1 MRRCVGLFGIALMA
15 ATWRLWIPQSEF
27 PQVPLLGQPW
37 GLPEVTAWSAWPQ
50 WLALAS
56 MLLGLI
62 SLLFADSPPG
72 QSPTGASDA
81 TAVTCWQDWIRQDWI
96 RRAAWGLPLG
106 WLLAVITDQHRLQ
119 PWAYQFAALTV
130 LFAIARPAAMLT
142 LARLLT
148 IGIYFWSAVSKF
160 DFQFV
165 HTVGADMVTQLARF
179 VGWDLAAATSPTLEH
194 SLAVLP
200 PLVELLVAGLLLAG
214 LLIGFSSHRFA
225 SHRFRMGPI
234 GIGQIGVG
242 LAVAMHCVLLL
253 VLGPVGLNHLPAVL
267 LWNLYFIAQVLLLF
281 GPVQSSSPSSWSSL
295 LLPGSRTGF
304 ALVLVML
311 GMPIGERWGYWD
323 HWPAWALYAPH
334 SSRVTMWVSTAA
346 VTRLPASLQ
355 RELDANSQASE
366 VDQPGWV
373 RLPLDRWSLG
383 SVGAPIYPQDRFQL
397 GVAIAVAEQ
406 AGLDRDLHVELRG
419 PASRFSGARQRQQLG
434 GLPAIRQAAE
444 RFYFNAS
451 PRRFL
456 NRALGRDSEGRAADS
471 WPR

>member
-1 MRRCVGLFGIALMA
+1 MRRCVGFFGIALMA
-15 ATWRLWIPQSEF
+15 ATWRLWIPQTEF

-37 GLPEVTAWSAWPQ
+37 GLPEVTAWPAWPQ

-72 QSPTGASDA
+72 QSSADASDSA
-81 TAVTCWQDWIRQDWI
+81 ALTYWRNWV

-106 WLLAVITDQHRLQ
+106 WSLAVITDQHRLQ

-148 IGIYFWSAVSKF
+148 SGIYFWSAVSKF

-179 VGWDLAAATSPTLEH
+179 VGWDLAAATSPTLVH
-194 SLAVLP
+194 SLAILP

-214 LLIGFSSHRFA
+214 LWLAGLWPGFSRHRF
-225 SHRFRMGPI
+225 SRHRFSMGRI
-234 GIGQIGVG
+234 GVGQIGVG
-242 LAVAMHCVLLL
+242 LAVAMHSVLLL

-281 GPVQSSSPSSWSSL
+281 WPAQSSAQSSAPASWPSL
-295 LLPGSRTGF
+295 LLPGSRTGS

-311 GMPIGERWGYWD
+311 VMPIGERWGYWD

-346 VTRLPASLQ
+346 VPRLPASLQ
-355 RELDANSQASE
+355 RELEANSQASE

-383 SVGAPIYPQDRFQL
+383 SLGAPIYPQDRFQL
-397 GVAIAVAEQ
+397 GVAIAVAEE

-419 PASRFSGARQRQQLG
+419 PAGRFSGARQRQQLG
-434 GLPAIRQAAE
+434 GLPAVRQAAE

-456 NRALGRDSEGRAADS
+456 NRAWGRDS
-471 WPR
+471 

>member
-1 MRRCVGLFGIALMA
+1 
-15 ATWRLWIPQSEF
+15 
-27 PQVPLLGQPW
+27 
-37 GLPEVTAWSAWPQ
+37 
-50 WLALAS
+50 

-72 QSPTGASDA
+72 QSATEASDA
-81 TAVTCWQDWIRQDWI
+81 AAVSCWRNWV
-96 RRAAWGLPLG
+96 RRAAWGLPFG

-130 LFAIARPAAMLT
+130 LFAIAKPAAMLT

-165 HTVGADMVTQLARF
+165 HTVGADIVTQLARF
-179 VGWDLAAATSPTLEH
+179 VGWDLAAATSPTLVH
-194 SLAVLP
+194 SLAMLP

-214 LLIGFSSHRFA
+214 LLPGFASHRFA
-225 SHRFRMGPI
+225 SHHFRIGPI
-234 GIGQIGVG
+234 GSGQIGVGQIGVG
-242 LAVAMHCVLLL
+242 LAVAMHSVLLL

-281 GPVQSSSPSSWSSL
+281 RPAQSTPQSSAQSSWSSL
-295 LLPGSRTGF
+295 LLPGSRTGS

-311 GMPIGERWGYWD
+311 VMPIGERWGYWD

-334 SSRVTMWVSTAA
+334 SSRAAMWVSTAA
-346 VTRLPASLQ
+346 VPRLPASLQ
-355 RELDANSQASE
+355 SELDRNSQAGE

-373 RLPLDRWSLG
+373 RLPLDRWSLA
-383 SVGAPIYPQDRFQL
+383 SLGAPIYPQDRFQL
-397 GVAIAVAEQ
+397 GVAIAIAEQ

-419 PASRFSGARQRQQLG
+419 PASRFSGERQRQQLG
-434 GLPAIRQAAE
+434 GLPAVRQAAE

-456 NRALGRDSEGRAADS
+456 SHPWGRDSERRAADS
-471 WPR
+471 WSR